1 MEVDIYM
8 KFVPLSLYHLNKL
21 ITFFIIFLIS
31 NTALAE
37 NKIIRCKTADQKNF
51 RVWKL
56 KYENDGIEL
65 WTLNADTFY
74 PFCSVGLSVEFPNGL
89 LCAYKKDKKVGT
101 VATFV
106 DIQKP
111 AITDIL
117 IREDTILNDP
127 STWKQKIENSCEL
140 ILEGS

>member
-1 MEVDIYM
+1 M
-8 KFVPLSLYHLNKL
+8 KFIPLLIRLLNNSL
-21 ITFFIIFLIS
+21 IFVFIFLFS
-31 NTALAE
+31 NFAFAE
-37 NKIIRCKTADQKNF
+37 NNIIRCKTADEKDY
-51 RVWKL
+51 RVWKF

-101 VATFV
+101 VATFI

-117 IREDTILNDP
+117 IREDTILSDP
-127 STWKQKIENSCEL
+127 STWIQKIENSCEL
-140 ILEGS
+140 ILE